1 MITKIFLSFDICD
14 LSFEFFLVYF
24 TFMEIIKFLFE
35 FILHIDKH
43 LGEIIKNY
51 GILTYFFL
59 FFIIFAET
67 GFVFTPFLPGDSLL
81 FAAGFFASL
90 GSFNILILLG
100 ILIVAAILGDTLNYW
115 IGHFFGEKIVRNP
128 KIPINQEHIEK
139 TNRFFE
145 KHGGKTIILA
155 RFAPII
161 RTFAPF
167 VAGAGQMSYGKFISY
182 NIIGGVIWVSIFT
195 LAGFF
200 FGNIPFIR
208 KNFSLVVIAIILI
221 SLVPM
226 IIEIIKHKKTK

>member
-1 MITKIFLSFDICD
+1 
-14 LSFEFFLVYF
+14 
-24 TFMEIIKFLFE
+24 MEIIKFLIE

-51 GILTYFFL
+51 GTFTYFIL

-81 FAAGFFASL
+81 FAAGVFASL
-90 GSFNILILLG
+90 GSFNIFILLLILML
-100 ILIVAAILGDTLNYW
+100 AAILGDTLNYW
-115 IGHFFGEKIVRNP
+115 IGHFFGEKIVRNS
-128 KIPINQEHIEK
+128 KIPIKKDHIEK

-155 RFAPII
+155 RFVPII

-167 VAGAGQMSYGKFISY
+167 VAGAGQMSYGKFIFY
-182 NIIGGVIWVSIFT
+182 NIIGGILWVSIFT

-200 FGNIPFIR
+200 FGNIPLVK
-208 KNFSLVVIAIILI
+208 KNFSLVVIVIILI

>member
-1 MITKIFLSFDICD
+1 
-14 LSFEFFLVYF
+14 
-24 TFMEIIKFLFE
+24 MEIIKSLIE

-51 GILTYFFL
+51 GTLTYFIL

-81 FAAGFFASL
+81 FAAGVFASL
-90 GSFNILILLG
+90 GSFNILILLS
-100 ILIVAAILGDTLNYW
+100 ILILAAILGDTANYW
-115 IGHFFGEKIVRNP
+115 IGHFFGEKIVTNP

-155 RFAPII
+155 RFVPIV

-167 VAGAGQMSYGKFISY
+167 VAGAGQMNYGKFISY
-182 NIIGGVIWVSIFT
+182 NIIGGILWVSIFT
-195 LAGFF
+195 LSGFF

-208 KNFSLVVIAIILI
+208 NNFSLVVIAIILI

-226 IIEIIKHKKTK
+226 IIEVVKHKKTK

>member
-1 MITKIFLSFDICD
+1 
-14 LSFEFFLVYF
+14 
-24 TFMEIIKFLFE
+24 MEIVKFLFE

-51 GILTYFFL
+51 GTLTYFIL

-81 FAAGFFASL
+81 FAAGVFASL
-90 GSFNILILLG
+90 GSFNILILLL
-100 ILIVAAILGDTLNYW
+100 ILMLAAILGDTVNYW
-115 IGHFFGEKIVRNP
+115 IGHFFGEKIVSNP

-155 RFAPII
+155 RFVPIV

-182 NIIGGVIWVSIFT
+182 NIIGGIIWVSIFT
-195 LAGFF
+195 LSGFF
-200 FGNIPFIR
+200 FGNIPFIK
-208 KNFSLVVIAIILI
+208 KNFSLVVIAIIFI
-221 SLVPM
+221 SIIPI
-226 IIEIIKHKKTK
+226 IIELIKHKKTK